1 MFTPRF
7 RTVCGV
13 AAALVCVALASLTR
27 AEDTA
32 RTGAVRL
39 DADGVLRWAADDREL
54 AVFGVNYCLPSASD
68 YRAAGRAGADR
79 AELIRQDFL
88 HFKRL
93 GWDGVRLSF
102 WGDWENSDADGAL
115 IGNDHLDLLDRC
127 LAEARRRGLLVL
139 LSPIVVHSSLWP
151 EYPEAPEVTGFS
163 RKFKSSALAKDPAAI
178 RAQARYL
185 GELLRHVN
193 PHTGVALKD
202 EPALRLIELVNEP
215 WYDSRD
221 REGSTRYLDTLAGAV
236 RETGWDGVVFAN
248 VSQDPGILPALR
260 DSSVRGATFG
270 WYPLGLLAGGELEG
284 SRLRAV
290 DAYPALDDAR
300 LNGLARIVYEFDA
313 ADTLDPT
320 LYPAMARTLRGG
332 GAQFMAMFSYDMLAT
347 APANL
352 GWRTHYLNLVYTP
365 AKAVSAAI
373 AAEVT
378 RRVPRGADFGAYPD
392 NNHFGPFRIE
402 PRTRRAELN
411 APDAFMHTG
420 DTATPPVEP
429 EALRRIVGVGSSP
442 LVAYGG
448 LGAYF
453 VDHLGPGRWRLELY
467 PDAAP
472 VGDPFRAE
480 PRPEPVVSR
489 LVWRER
495 PMTLRLPGLG
505 PDFAVA
511 PLDAGNAHRTRAVG
525 GTFAAR
531 PGVYLVY
538 SGETPSRDELPEA
551 VGGVP
556 IDAFVCPGP
565 TGGEPLVWPAPVLRG
580 TEGVP
585 LPVRVNLVA
594 DQAPAEA
601 WIEWHAGDDTTRLTP
616 LRADAGFAWTTT
628 LPAEETPVGEFYWRV
643 GIRENDGA
651 VSPDA
656 ARWFPGTGK
665 WRAEILAQNAPLSV
679 LDLNDLG
686 PARLLVSRDRQGVK
700 SPKAVV
706 LPTGEGGPARLRIDF
721 PLPAKPA
728 DSDGAPAVECG
739 VAAGFAQWAEHRPA
753 RAGWRFKV
761 RGDLGGGRLA
771 VRLVEADGTSWR
783 ATLPISA
790 DWAERELESDDF
802 RAVPLIL
809 LPGMYPNGAEH
820 RPAAAQGRGGPA
832 DNPRAAELERV
843 QFQFVPASDG
853 TAMATGGWVEV
864 AAVELTVAR

>member
-1 MFTPRF
+1 MFTPRL
-7 RTVCGV
+7 RTVCGA
-13 AAALVCVALASLTR
+13 AAALVCVALSSLAR
-27 AEDTA
+27 AEGTA
-32 RTGAVRL
+32 RAGAVRL

-115 IGNDHLDLLDRC
+115 IANDHLDLLDRC

-151 EYPEAPEVTGFS
+151 EYPEAPEVVGFS
-163 RKFKSSALAKDPAAI
+163 RRFKSAALAKDPAAI

-215 WYDSRD
+215 WYHSRD

-248 VSQDPGILPALR
+248 VSQDPGILPALQ

-270 WYPLGLLAGGELEG
+270 WYPLGLLAGGELTCN
-284 SRLRAV
+284 RLRAV
-290 DAYPALDDAR
+290 DAYPPLDDAR
-300 LNGLARIVYEFDA
+300 LGGLARIVYEFDA
-313 ADTLDPT
+313 ADALDPT

-378 RRVPRGADFGAYPD
+378 RRVPRGADFGSYPANSRFD
-392 NNHFGPFRIE
+392 SFRID
-402 PRTRRAELN
+402 PRARSAELN

-420 DTATPPVEP
+420 DTATLPVEP
-429 EALRRIVGVGSSP
+429 ERLRLIVGVGSSP
-442 LVAYGG
+442 VATYGG

-453 VDHLGPGRWRLELY
+453 IDRLGPGRWRLELY

-495 PMTLRLPGLG
+495 PMTLRLRGLG
-505 PDFAVA
+505 SDFTVA
-511 PLDAGNAHRTRAVG
+511 PLNAGNAHRARAFD

-531 PGVYLVY
+531 PGVYLLY
-538 SGETPSRDELPEA
+538 SGAEPARGELPAE
-551 VGGVP
+551 VDGLP
-556 IDAFVCPGP
+556 LDAFVCPGP
-565 TGGEPLVWPAPVLRG
+565 TGGEPVVWPAPVLRG
-580 TEGVP
+580 TEGAP

-594 DQAPAEA
+594 DQSPAEA
-601 WIEWHAGDDTTRLTP
+601 WIEWHAGDEATRRAP
-616 LRADAGFAWTTT
+616 LRAEAGFAWTAM
-628 LPAEETPVGEFYWRV
+628 LPADETPVGDFHWRV
-643 GIRENDGA
+643 GIRQNGGVGSREG
-651 VSPDA
+651 V
-656 ARWFPGTGK
+656 RWFPATGS
-665 WRAEILAQNAPLSV
+665 WVGNNIARNAPLPCLGLS
-679 LDLNDLG
+679 DLG
-686 PARLLVSRDRQGVK
+686 PARLLVSRDRPGVK
-700 SPKAVV
+700 SPKAAV
-706 LPTGEGGPARLRIDF
+706 LPAGEGGPARLRIDF
-721 PLPAKPA
+721 AASTKPV
-728 DSDGAPAVECG
+728 DPDGAPAVECG
-739 VAAGFAQWAEHRPA
+739 IAAGFAGRAEHRSA
-753 RAGWRFKV
+753 RDGWRFKV
-761 RGDLGGGRLA
+761 RGDVGGGRLA
-771 VRLVEADGTSWR
+771 VRLVEADGTTWR
-783 ATLPISA
+783 ATLA
-790 DWAERELESDDF
+790 VAGDWADRELKSDDF

-809 LPGMYPNGAEH
+809 LPGD
-820 RPAAAQGRGGPA
+820 RKS
-832 DNPRAAELERV
+832 V
-843 QFQFVPASDG
+843 V
-853 TAMATGGWVEV
+853 
-864 AAVELTVAR
+864 